1 MKKLVLKF
9 GRYNVATFILMGIG
23 LILFLL
29 TPLLIWLFDIDSD
42 IIGLLIFIIGLVLW
56 IVGLLVR
63 KFSGNKRVI

>member
-23 LILFLL
+23 LILFLF

-42 IIGLLIFIIGLVLW
+42 IVGLLIFIIGLIMW

-63 KFSGNKRVI
+63 KVRNSKRIV